1 MTQTSAKGKSLRPDG
16 QLRSSDGLRLLFKQ
30 DGVLV
35 SAVLQELPYLLTAA
49 VAGTEF
55 QFFAMERNSLSE
67 PLAIGPRLRLNSP
80 KARALLTIAVINL
93 HRLLRA
99 TQALLPG
106 YVLPVDM
113 VQKVTHQ
120 EGYTRT
126 LCFKSDVTV
135 HKTITMWSKFS
146 AAWTVDFAELKQV
159 NIRTARCAGLVHA
172 VRGPTLDPK
181 EDTYTVSLAPI
192 GLQRG
197 DAQPCNEQQAASAAH
212 GLLHGLAALHK
223 AGYTHRD
230 LRWNNRPCSEDHR
243 YFLLDLEL
251 CAKPGKAPF
260 NMRTWPEGILQ
271 GDGDYTET
279 SDILALGHMLS
290 GLNIVTS
297 PGGRVFLQQMA
308 AGAHPDTKSPTV

>member
-1 MTQTSAKGKSLRPDG
+1 MATSSVQKLCVLAVCVFAVCVHVYSCDHVSSSICRAACGTLLMHQACHVLADLCQPSARLSVVSLADCR
-16 QLRSSDGLRLLFKQ
+16 Q

-126 LCFKSDVTV
+126 L
-135 HKTITMWSKFS
+135 
-146 AAWTVDFAELKQV
+146 
-159 NIRTARCAGLVHA
+159 
-172 VRGPTLDPK
+172 
-181 EDTYTVSLAPI
+181 
-192 GLQRG
+192 
-197 DAQPCNEQQAASAAH
+197 
-212 GLLHGLAALHK
+212 
-223 AGYTHRD
+223 
-230 LRWNNRPCSEDHR
+230 
-243 YFLLDLEL
+243 
-251 CAKPGKAPF
+251 
-260 NMRTWPEGILQ
+260 
-271 GDGDYTET
+271 
-279 SDILALGHMLS
+279 
-290 GLNIVTS
+290 
-297 PGGRVFLQQMA
+297 
-308 AGAHPDTKSPTV
+308 